1 MAFIDDVR
9 FSLRISITTNSQ
21 LNDEIQRWINEAVLD
36 LTNTSDIRGFSIET
50 ADALLKGAVI
60 DYCHFKYEAD
70 PTVKRFYKESYDS
83 AKTQLLMSSVYSNV
97 GGVPYEDS

>member
-21 LNDEIQRWINEAVLD
+21 LNSEIQRWINEAVLD
-36 LTNTSDIRGFSIET
+36 LTKTSDIRSFSIET
-50 ADALLKGAVI
+50 ADDLLKGAVI

-70 PTVKRFYKESYDS
+70 PTTKRFYKESYDS

-97 GGVPYEDS
+97 GGAPDEDS

>member
-9 FSLRISITTNSQ
+9 FSLRISITTNSA
-21 LNDEIQRWINEAVLD
+21 LNNEIQRWIEEAVLD
-36 LTNTSDIRGFSIET
+36 LTNTSDIRSFDIET

-70 PTVKRFYKESYDS
+70 TTVKRLYKESYDS

-97 GGVPYEDS
+97 GGQADEDS